1 MAIDKLKSSA
11 LNLQDDVAM
20 DTDTLFVD
28 ASTDRVGIGTTT
40 PSVELDLQSTTSGTK
55 MNVQTSSN
63 GFNVDLQDATA
74 LSRIR
79 HTDTKLI
86 IGADHNALG
95 TGDQVVQFN
104 IGNSPKASITQYGGI
119 AFGSSSA
126 EADTLDDYEEGIF
139 QLKLSIGGTDS
150 GALTASYVKVGRLV
164 HISIPH
170 DNSTNNPYYND
181 NTSGG
186 SAASVGTDVDMTTTT
201 GFGQLPFTP
210 HSTGNGL
217 ASWHRGL
224 RTRDTDEL
232 TNDIYA
238 YGWVKGSTQLYIGR
252 TTRDGNEYSIFD
264 GVNSGDTN
272 NTLEKDSA
280 VSNVVLAAS
289 FTYYTED

>member
-1 MAIDKLKSSA
+1 MAIDKLKSGA

-28 ASTDRVGIGTTT
+28 ASTDRVGIGTVT
-40 PSVELDLQSTTSGTK
+40 PSVELDLQSTSSGTK
-55 MNVQTSSN
+55 VNVQTTAT
-63 GFNVDLQDATA
+63 GMNVDLQDSTA

-104 IGNSPKASITQYGGI
+104 VGNSAKASITQYGGI

-126 EADTLDDYEEGIF
+126 EADTLDDYEEGTF
-139 QLKLSIGGTDS
+139 QLKLNIGGTDG
-150 GALTASYVKVGRLV
+150 GALTAAYVKVGRMV
-164 HISIPH
+164 HIQIPL
-170 DNSTNNPYYND
+170 DNSSNNPYYPD

-186 SAASVGTDVDMTTTT
+186 GAASAGVDVDMTTTT

-210 HSTGNGL
+210 HSTGNGI

-224 RTRDTDEL
+224 RTRDADEL
-232 TNDIYA
+232 TNDMYA
-238 YGWVKGSTQLYIGR
+238 YGWRHSDTQLYIGR
-252 TTRDGNEYSIFD
+252 ITRDGNEYNVAD
-264 GVNSGDTN
+264 GVTSGDTN
-272 NTLEKDSA
+272 NTLEKSSA
-280 VSNVVLAAS
+280 VSNVVLSATFS
-289 FTYYTED
+289 YYTED

>member
-1 MAIDKLKSSA
+1 MAIDKLKSGA

-28 ASTDRVGIGTTT
+28 ASTDRVGIGTVT
-40 PSVELDLQSTTSGTK
+40 PAVELDLQSTSSGTK
-55 MNVQTSSN
+55 VNVQTTAT
-63 GFNVDLQDATA
+63 GMNVDLQDSTA

-104 IGNSPKASITQYGGI
+104 VGNSPKASITQYGGI

-126 EADTLDDYEEGIF
+126 EADTLDDYEEGTF
-139 QLKLSIGGTDS
+139 QLKLNIGGTDG
-150 GALTASYVKVGRLV
+150 GALTAAYVKVGRMV
-164 HISIPH
+164 HIQIPL
-170 DNSTNNPYYND
+170 DNSNNNPYYPD

-186 SAASVGTDVDMTTTT
+186 GAASAGVDVDMTTTT

-210 HSTGNGL
+210 HSTGNGI
-217 ASWHRGL
+217 ASYHRGL

-232 TNDIYA
+232 TNDMYA
-238 YGWVKGSTQLYIGR
+238 YGWVRGSTQLYIGR
-252 TTRDGNEYSIFD
+252 ITRDGAEYSIYD
-264 GVNSGDTN
+264 GVASNDTN
-272 NTLEKDSA
+272 VQLEKASS
-280 VSNVVLAAS
+280 VSNVVLSAS